1 MGSNAAIQHCRRE
14 TRVTQ
19 SRQRQI
25 ARIAVPVSLE
35 YIVML
40 GLNFVNQIIVGGLGA
55 VAIAAVGFANSLT
68 FILTITLSALGL
80 SVQMLVA
87 RAFGAKRVHDVNH
100 LVTYALIFAVS
111 GGGVLSLV
119 LALFPH
125 QILTL
130 TGASVGVASM
140 GSTYLM
146 LTALTLAPNIVS
158 SVLSSVMRATDHAK
172 APLHATTVAVVLN
185 TALSYVLVY
194 GWGSIPALGVAGAG
208 WATLITA
215 VLKASILYYQTFFGY
230 KVGQWEAPSSWR
242 DFVNELRPVFVTAI
256 PFGFTELVWTL
267 GIFSYNVITQRLGD
281 EPLAASQISNTLEG
295 IFITGSIGLASAAT
309 ALINRAIGAGDVA
322 AAEGWKHTLLRAGLV
337 SGAVFGA
344 LFGASAVFVPAWF
357 GNAGTNVQQLAVYG
371 VIVNAFF
378 QIVKV
383 RNMILAGG
391 VLASG
396 NQLRGIIW
404 GDVTGALFVGVPLA
418 IILGLFTP
426 LGYWGILA
434 ARAID
439 ELGKLVVF
447 EWNARRINWNK
458 VVADHA
464 QDTTKD
470 SPSDTVV
477 EQ

>member
-1 MGSNAAIQHCRRE
+1 M
-14 TRVTQ
+14 TQ

-55 VAIAAVGFANSLT
+55 IAIAAVGFANSLT
-68 FILTITLSALGL
+68 FILIITLSALGL

-87 RAFGAKRVHDVNH
+87 RAYGAKRVHDLNH
-100 LVTYALIFAVS
+100 LVTYSLIFAVV
-111 GGGVLSLV
+111 GGGVLSLG

-125 QILTL
+125 QILSL
-130 TGASVGVASM
+130 TGASANVASM

-146 LTALTLAPNIVS
+146 LTALTLAPNLVS
-158 SVLSSVMRATDHAK
+158 AVLSSVLRATDHAK
-172 APLHATTVAVVLN
+172 APLHATTISVVLN
-185 TALSYVLVY
+185 TALSYALVY
-194 GWGSIPALGVAGAG
+194 GVGSLPALGVAGAG
-208 WATLITA
+208 WATLFTA
-215 VLKASILYYQTFFGY
+215 VLKSSILFFQTFVVY
-230 KVGQWEAPSSWR
+230 KVSQWEAPPSWR
-242 DFVNELRPVFVTAI
+242 DFVDQLRPVFVTAI

-267 GIFSYNVITQRLGD
+267 GIFAYNVITQRLGD

-295 IFITGSIGLASAAT
+295 IFITGSIGLASAAS
-309 ALINRAIGAGDVA
+309 ALINRSVGAANSEEA
-322 AAEGWKHTLLRAGLV
+322 ARWKSTLLRAGLV
-337 SGAVFGA
+337 SGAAFGA
-344 LFGASAVFVPAWF
+344 LFGASAIFIPAWF

-378 QIVKV
+378 QVVKV

-396 NQLRGIIW
+396 NKLRGIIW
-404 GDVTGALFVGVPLA
+404 GDVTGAMFVGVPLA

-434 ARAID
+434 ARCID
-439 ELGKLVVF
+439 ELGKLAVF
-447 EWNARRINWNK
+447 EWNARRIDWHK

-470 SPSDTVV
+470 TTSDTVV

>member
-1 MGSNAAIQHCRRE
+1 
-14 TRVTQ
+14 
-19 SRQRQI
+19 
-25 ARIAVPVSLE
+25 
-35 YIVML
+35 
-40 GLNFVNQIIVGGLGA
+40 
-55 VAIAAVGFANSLT
+55 
-68 FILTITLSALGL
+68 
-80 SVQMLVA
+80 
-87 RAFGAKRVHDVNH
+87 
-100 LVTYALIFAVS
+100 
-111 GGGVLSLV
+111 
-119 LALFPH
+119 
-125 QILTL
+125 
-130 TGASVGVASM
+130 
-140 GSTYLM
+140 
-146 LTALTLAPNIVS
+146 
-158 SVLSSVMRATDHAK
+158 
-172 APLHATTVAVVLN
+172 
-185 TALSYVLVY
+185 
-194 GWGSIPALGVAGAG
+194 
-208 WATLITA
+208 
-215 VLKASILYYQTFFGY
+215 
-230 KVGQWEAPSSWR
+230 
-242 DFVNELRPVFVTAI
+242 
-256 PFGFTELVWTL
+256 
-267 GIFSYNVITQRLGD
+267 
-281 EPLAASQISNTLEG
+281 G